1 MDIYYIKKQDLFYS
15 YCMNLKLPEGNW
27 VRYRFV
33 NNQLVQHD
41 NSGALMSALYSVG
54 ILYQQPYNRRKGRA
68 AFFPLFS
75 NYMQVK
81 ELNACMSRIDKI
93 DYLRVLFVIDTIKDT
108 YPNVAVYFPRKQING
123 WKKYKTFHLQPFSEK
138 LDAFNIMNSFEPT
151 GFLNTNADTLV
162 IFELSSNPKSIDNNI
177 NEIVNVYNQQPP
189 NLIYLSLFTEVGKEG
204 EILYYKKEEIGK
216 MFRQ

>member
-1 MDIYYIKKQDLFYS
+1 
-15 YCMNLKLPEGNW
+15 
-27 VRYRFV
+27 
-33 NNQLVQHD
+33 
-41 NSGALMSALYSVG
+41 
-54 ILYQQPYNRRKGRA
+54 
-68 AFFPLFS
+68 
-75 NYMQVK
+75 
-81 ELNACMSRIDKI
+81 
-93 DYLRVLFVIDTIKDT
+93 
-108 YPNVAVYFPRKQING
+108 
-123 WKKYKTFHLQPFSEK
+123 EK

-204 EILYYKKEEIGK
+204 ETLYYKKEEVGK

>member
-27 VRYRFV
+27 ERYRFV

-41 NSGALMSALYSVG
+41 NSGALLSDIYSVG
-54 ILYQQPYNRRKGRA
+54 IFYQKPYNRRKGKTA
-68 AFFPLFS
+68 CFPLFS

-81 ELNACMSRIDKI
+81 ELNTCSRRIDNI
-93 DYLRVLFVIDTIKDT
+93 DYLRVLFVIETIKEA
-108 YPNVAVYFPRKQING
+108 YPNVAVYFPRKRING
-123 WKKYKTFHLQPFSEK
+123 WEKYKKFHLQPFSEK
-138 LDAFNIMNSFEPT
+138 LNAFNIMNSSEPT

-162 IFELSSNPKSIDNNI
+162 IFELSSNPITIDNNI

-189 NLIYLSLFTEVGKEG
+189 NLICLSLFTEVDKEG
-204 EILYYKKEEIGK
+204 KILYYKNEEIGK
-216 MFRQ
+216 MFRR

>member
-1 MDIYYIKKQDLFYS
+1 
-15 YCMNLKLPEGNW
+15 MNLKLPEGNW
-27 VRYRFV
+27 ERYRFV

-81 ELNACMSRIDKI
+81 ELNACLSRIDKI
-93 DYLRVLFVIDTIKDT
+93 DYLRVL
-108 YPNVAVYFPRKQING
+108 NG

-151 GFLNTNADTLV
+151 AFLNTNADTIV
-162 IFELSSNPKSIDNNI
+162 IFEVSSDPKSIDNNI
-177 NEIVNVYNQQPP
+177 NEIVKVYNQQPP
-189 NLIYLSLFTEVGKEG
+189 NLIYLSLFTEVDKEG
-204 EILYYKKEEIGK
+204 KILYYKNEEIGK
-216 MFRQ
+216 MFGR